1 MLNARS
7 SVQCDG
13 VCVNVGAD
21 THARQGMDHLHL
33 PTVDLFCAPKV
44 EAMFRGVDY
53 ISKHVAAGAAPRPSP
68 NLFICSQFSVV
79 VYPLKAPTPHSTA
92 APAGKKVYIHC
103 KAGRGRSASLAC
115 CYLIA
120 SGEHAR
126 AAADLS
132 RCAQVVPAAAIAR
145 YA

>member
-1 MLNARS
+1 MLNALS

-33 PTVDLFCAPKV
+33 PTVDFFCAPKV

-79 VYPLKAPTPHSTA
+79 VYPLKAPPPALNRRPRRQEGLYPLQGGARPQRQPRVLLPHS
-92 APAGKKVYIHC
+92 V
-103 KAGRGRSASLAC
+103 RR
-115 CYLIA
+115 
-120 SGEHAR
+120 AR
-126 AAADLS
+126 TRRRRPVTLCPSCTGVCD
-132 RCAQVVPAAAIAR
+132 CT
-145 YA
+145 